1 MTKLAS
7 KELKIRIRLL
17 SQIST
22 KIRGGNLEKLFCHE
36 VIRYPPSLYNWSEMR
51 SGSKFK
57 LVMNIERPTES
68 VNDTPKA
75 ITAP

>member
-1 MTKLAS
+1 
-7 KELKIRIRLL
+7 
-17 SQIST
+17 
-22 KIRGGNLEKLFCHE
+22 
-36 VIRYPPSLYNWSEMR
+36 MR